1 MKDKLYLWAAKVL
14 FVWVT
19 ALLTIEMI
27 LIIKHLIEFG
37 FN

>member
-1 MKDKLYLWAAKVL
+1 MRDKLYLWVAKGL

-19 ALLTIEMI
+19 ALLTIEMV